1 VSVGHES
8 PQPWG
13 HRNLY
18 VGPDGALR
26 ILAFV
31 KVTHSLA
38 HGRPMRDLAERRALH
53 FETREE
59 PAQPHLPVAC
69 PLIETDLWP
78 SKPGI
83 DVVVRGHVRTPD
95 EQPLRELAAGV
106 VIGNRQK
113 WVRVFGDRRVIHHGY
128 GLRFDVPEPFTALE
142 LGWHR
147 AYGGID
153 TTVPLPELDGLV
165 ALLRRFTPEE
175 HPGAYPRNP
184 AGRGWAVHDDPRRLH
199 GMLLPNF
206 EDPTQLL
213 TPHRLVVGDPR
224 AWSRAPLP
232 AGFGW
237 MSQAWFPRSALVGL
251 APPPFIGHEH
261 ELPEL
266 RLGQLPP
273 DVLGSLEKPAPTAMH
288 PNFPIAASPG
298 LHFDRLRHGER
309 IELHGFSPAGS
320 IVTRLPEAA
329 PEIVIAFDRR
339 PLATRVR
346 ASTLELLPDEGV
358 ATLVWVAEAEP
369 PQRLPRRMPR
379 LGEPA
384 YDLLEGV
391 DVLVDGEPF
400 PTTPRP
406 HVTQAQAPAHH

>member
-1 VSVGHES
+1 MTDPSRHA
-8 PQPWG
+8 
-13 HRNLY
+13 NLY

-26 ILAFV
+26 IFAFV
-31 KVTHSLA
+31 KITLA
-38 HGRPMRDLAERRALH
+38 LVDGRPMRALAERRALH
-53 FETREE
+53 FETHDE
-59 PAQPHLPVAC
+59 PAQPHQPVAC
-69 PLIETDLWP
+69 PLVETDLWP

-83 DVVVRGHVRTPD
+83 DVIVRGHVRTPG
-95 EQPLRELAAGV
+95 ERPLSEHAAGV
-106 VIGNRQK
+106 IVGERQK
-113 WVRVFGDRRVIHHGY
+113 WIRVFGDRRVIHHGY
-128 GLRFDVPEPFTALE
+128 GLRFDAPEPFTALE
-142 LGWHR
+142 LSWQR

-153 TTVPLPELDGLV
+153 TSVPLPEIDGLV
-165 ALLRRFTPEE
+165 ALLGRFTPEE

-184 AGRGWAVHDDPRRLH
+184 AGRGWAVYDDPQRLD

-206 EDPTQLL
+206 EDPAHML

-251 APPPFIGHEH
+251 APPPFVGDEH

-266 RLGQLPP
+266 RLGSLPP
-273 DVLGSLEKPAPTAMH
+273 NLLASLGDEANTGMH
-288 PNFPIAASPG
+288 PDFPIGASPG
-298 LHFDRLRHGER
+298 LHFDRLRQGER
-309 IELHGFSPAGS
+309 IELHGFSPEGP
-320 IVTRLPEAA
+320 IVTRLPEGA

-346 ASTLELLPDEGV
+346 ASTLELLPDKGI

-379 LGEPA
+379 AGEPA

-391 DVLVDGEPF
+391 DVLVDGELIEKDTMPIGA
-400 PTTPRP
+400 TG
-406 HVTQAQAPAHH
+406 

>member
-1 VSVGHES
+1 MS
-8 PQPWG
+8 PDPSR
-13 HRNLY
+13 HCNLY

-26 ILAFV
+26 IFAFV
-31 KVTHSLA
+31 KVTLALA
-38 HGRPMRDLAERRALH
+38 HGRPMRALPERRPLH
-53 FETREE
+53 FETLDE
-59 PAQPHLPVAC
+59 PAQQERPVAC

-83 DVVVRGHVRTPD
+83 DVVVRGHVRTPG
-95 EQPLRELAAGV
+95 ERPRSEHAAGV
-106 VIGNRQK
+106 VVGERQK
-113 WVRVFGDRRVIHHGY
+113 WIRVFGDRRVIHQGHA
-128 GLRFDVPEPFTALE
+128 LRFDAPEPFTAIE
-142 LGWHR
+142 LSWQR

-153 TTVPLPELDGLV
+153 ATVPLSELDGIV
-165 ALLRRFTPEE
+165 ALLQRFTPEE

-184 AGRGWAVHDDPRRLH
+184 AGRGWAVNDDPQRLH

-206 EDPTQLL
+206 EDPSHML

-251 APPPFIGHEH
+251 APPPWLGAEH

-266 RLGQLPP
+266 QLGLLPP
-273 DVLGSLEKPAPTAMH
+273 GLLEQLDEPTSEAMH
-288 PNFPIAASPG
+288 PHFPIGASPG
-298 LHFDRLRHGER
+298 LHFDRLRYGER
-309 IELHGFSPAGS
+309 IELHGFSPEGP
-320 IVTRLPEAA
+320 IVTRLPDAA

-346 ASTLELLPDEGV
+346 ASTLELLPDEGI

-391 DVLVDGEPF
+391 DVLVDGEPIVKDTM
-400 PTTPRP
+400 PIGATG
-406 HVTQAQAPAHH
+406 